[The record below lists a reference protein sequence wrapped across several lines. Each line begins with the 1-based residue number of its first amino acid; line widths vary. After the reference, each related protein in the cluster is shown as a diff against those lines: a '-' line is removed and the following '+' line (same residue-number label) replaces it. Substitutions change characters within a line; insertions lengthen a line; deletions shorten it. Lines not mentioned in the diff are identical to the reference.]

1 MNVPMPDWSIVTLL
15 GSITVGA
22 IALAIKFGVDAA
34 TAQRARDDAL
44 KDLETVR
51 AEKAAL
57 QKIVDDN
64 EAAVVQRAPKPL
76 DYPGLNIR

>member
-1 MNVPMPDWSIVTLL
+1 MPMPELSIVALL

-22 IALAIKFGVDAA
+22 VALAIKFSIDAA

-44 KDLETVR
+44 KDLEKVR

-57 QKIVDDN
+57 QKIVDDH
-64 EAAVVQRAPKPL
+64 EAAVVQHRPAPL
-76 DYPGLNIR
+76 NYPRLNLP